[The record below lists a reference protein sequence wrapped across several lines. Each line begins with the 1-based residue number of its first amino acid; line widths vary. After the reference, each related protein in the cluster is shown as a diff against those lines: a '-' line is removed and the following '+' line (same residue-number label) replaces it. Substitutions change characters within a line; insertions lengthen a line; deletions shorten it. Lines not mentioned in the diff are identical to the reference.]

1 MKKYTVILL
10 MIVLSAAVVFCASC
24 TNNRGNSNITE
35 TMREEQTDDGDPYT
49 FNTVADLKAAIKKNP
64 EQYENK
70 QVSVEGSI
78 VFNDNRVI
86 LSDAVGDGGVQFRL
100 NALKS
105 PNITIIMTSDKKA
118 TLLDDGDYVK
128 IYGTV
133 KISAVEIYLDNCDYE
148 MIKSIYE

>member
-1 MKKYTVILL
+1 MEKRILSIVLCVILSFSL
-10 MIVLSAAVVFCASC
+10 FSC
-24 TNNRGNSNITE
+24 SEQDKDNKNDETEITYI
-35 TMREEQTDDGDPYT
+35 DDSDPYT
-49 FNTVADLKAAIKKNP
+49 FDTVADLKAAIKKNP

-86 LSDAVGDGGVQFRL
+86 LSDAVGNGGVTFRVD
-100 NALKS
+100 ALRS
-105 PNITIIMTSDKKA
+105 PNITIIITNDKKVA
-118 TLLDDGDYVK
+118 LLDDGDYVK

-133 KISAVEIYLDNCDYE
+133 KISDVEIYLDNCDYE